1 MSKEQDI
8 TEELVSEGETSEEAA
23 AAADAGTD
31 AEAPTDAAA
40 ESVADAEATA
50 AEATPSLEALEAQLA
65 EAEAK
70 AAEYL
75 DGWQRE
81 RAELANYRKRV
92 ERERAEMYLNAKLE
106 MAGRLLPVMDDFE
119 RAADNIPEDARETE
133 WANGIMLIYR
143 KLQGILEAEGIVE
156 IEALGQPFDPAFH
169 EAISQ
174 DEDDAYEAD
183 HVIDVLQK
191 GYRHGDRVLRPAMV
205 RVAR

>member
-23 AAADAGTD
+23 TAADAGTD
-31 AEAPTDAAA
+31 AEAATEAG
-40 ESVADAEATA
+40 ADVEAPA

-106 MAGRLLPVMDDFE
+106 MAGRLFPVLDDFE

-143 KLQGILEAEGIVE
+143 KLQSILEAEGIVE

>member
-31 AEAPTDAAA
+31 AEAANEAG
-40 ESVADAEATA
+40 ADAEAPA

-106 MAGRLLPVMDDFE
+106 IAGRLLPVLDDFE

-143 KLQGILEAEGIVE
+143 KLQSILEAEGIVE
-156 IEALGQPFDPAFH
+156 IEALGQPFDPALH